1 MKAVPLAQGRPV
13 TVAVAVVTGAASVEE
28 EAAADGADAGSIPPA

>member
-13 TVAVAVVTGAASVEE
+13 TVAVAVVTGAASV
-28 EAAADGADAGSIPPA
+28 AAADGADAGSIPPA